1 MIHRFALPVV
11 LAALLAPALP
21 GLALAAPQTPLAS
34 PMPSFAATMQR
45 IEAQG
50 FRIIEADLDDG
61 SYEIEAYG
69 KDGRKVHLR
78 VDLANA
84 EILRRE
90 SDD

>member
-1 MIHRFALPVV
+1 MIRRFAPPV
-11 LAALLAPALP
+11 LFAALLTPVLP
-21 GLALAAPQTPLAS
+21 GLGLAAPQAS
-34 PMPSFAATMQR
+34 GLGFAATMQR

-50 FRIIEADLDDG
+50 FRIIEANLDDG

-78 VDLANA
+78 VDLTSA